1 MGDRM
6 RFDRNHL
13 AVSADTTGQH
23 HGIGTDIGADIDEYA
38 ACGSMRAQ
46 KIQLFEIVMG
56 IEQRAALG
64 GAGLMV
70 KPKRCA
76 LIVDVDRSSAQQIDQ
91 PRQPGTKRAA
101 LQPRAMRKADN
112 RSLRGI
118 RGERAERRG
127 YRIVVGC
134 QTMVLGGS
142 SACIVALFCHCE
154 RSEAIHGA
162 KEKMVASAPRNDGG
176 ESSPHT
182 VVIPAKAGIQYA
194 AAYRI
199 NHCCLGILVHP
210 PSRVMTAE
218 YGFAI
223 SRLTAPEFCKFIRP
237 QREGAG
243 KTGCTLHPR
252 SHVQDAQSKTHTSIQ
267 VQRRHSGLPCAMV
280 LRLISCSPR

>member
-70 KPKRCA
+70 KPERCA
-76 LIVDVDRSSAQQIDQ
+76 LIVDVDRSPAQQIDQ

-101 LQPRAMRKADN
+101 LQPRAMRKPDN

-127 YRIVVGC
+127 YRIVIGC

-162 KEKMVASAPRNDGG
+162 KERMDCFRLRSLSYVGQVVASAPRNDGG
-176 ESSPHT
+176 ESGVPHT

-194 AAYRI
+194 AAYRF
-199 NHCCLGILVHP
+199 NHCCLWN
-210 PSRVMTAE
+210 
-218 YGFAI
+218 
-223 SRLTAPEFCKFIRP
+223 
-237 QREGAG
+237 
-243 KTGCTLHPR
+243 TG
-252 SHVQDAQSKTHTSIQ
+252 
-267 VQRRHSGLPCAMV
+267 
-280 LRLISCSPR
+280 SPAF